1 MSAGQQ
7 KGVEDFHD
15 KGGFSSESP
24 GPLIEG
30 ARKWQKARKLNL
42 SAASWNLAEKSA
54 LHACSGLTTLDRTHL
69 TRSLLDQC
77 ARMGFVVRFRPK
89 AHKILGN
96 SVRAT
101 IDLQTRIVE
110 VFQPAIEELSSRLA
124 PELRAKALPL
134 VLAHELFHALDP
146 KCGEPELAAHLF
158 AAMVCEYPNFPGL
171 LDLTDS
177 AK

>member
-1 MSAGQQ
+1 
-7 KGVEDFHD
+7 
-15 KGGFSSESP
+15 
-24 GPLIEG
+24 
-30 ARKWQKARKLNL
+30 
-42 SAASWNLAEKSA
+42 
-54 LHACSGLTTLDRTHL
+54 
-69 TRSLLDQC
+69 
-77 ARMGFVVRFRPK
+77 MGFVVRFRPQ

-110 VFQPAIEELSSRLA
+110 VFQPAIEELSLRLSQD
-124 PELRAKALPL
+124 LRPLALPL

-146 KCGEPELAAHLF
+146 KCAEPELSAHLF
-158 AAMVCEYPNFPGL
+158 AAIVCEYPHFPGL